1 MRTGQ
6 EHGLLRKPGGDTG
19 DGATAQDQREDA
31 GHLFSELERLR
42 GTDVDDMVKLKRE
55 WDEQDKVGARFDL

>member
-6 EHGLLRKPGGDTG
+6 EHGLLRRPGGDTG
-19 DGATAQDQREDA
+19 DGATAKDRREDA

-42 GTDVDDMVKLKRE
+42 GTGVDGVMNEVEAR
-55 WDEQDKVGARFDL
+55 VGQAR